1 MVVQGGTG
9 ERVPLLDSER
19 HGKNCDWVESCTV
32 VVASMLG
39 TGVLGLP
46 LALRQ
51 TGWGLGLGWLFAV
64 LSMSIYSGI
73 VLWRLY
79 MAGHKPHTYADLVF
93 EVFERR
99 FGHRCGVWAR
109 SFVILIAYS
118 YLFGVCCIFVTAMK
132 ISLQELMWNLQLS
145 ELGWLVC
152 TAIFIFPFVQV
163 QSLHEASFMTLMGV
177 ATIIAVNGIVVGQ
190 VVKILYTPEN
200 GGAVAAATTA
210 SVGAVTGLSLDRI
223 NGLTAIAFAFGGH
236 VIFLEVL
243 SEMKRPQDFRKALFT
258 SQGIMLSNYLLI
270 GVFGFLAY
278 GAAVQ
283 SPITMSL
290 PSNTVSSKI
299 AHLCLMVHVLVAYCI
314 ESYVIVIGLEEFLD
328 SKAPR
333 IREALYGKS
342 PKIGW
347 AVLSG
352 MVLVGSV
359 VVAFCVPNFGD
370 LMSLYSSIGIFSLS
384 FAVPPL
390 LWMVY
395 NYDSMTNASVV
406 LHSLLVVGA
415 GTAGL
420 LGLGASAQTILSQLR
435 MRFLAV

>member
-1 MVVQGGTG
+1 
-9 ERVPLLDSER
+9 
-19 HGKNCDWVESCTV
+19 
-32 VVASMLG
+32 
-39 TGVLGLP
+39 
-46 LALRQ
+46 
-51 TGWGLGLGWLFAV
+51 
-64 LSMSIYSGI
+64 
-73 VLWRLY
+73 
-79 MAGHKPHTYADLVF
+79 
-93 EVFERR
+93 
-99 FGHRCGVWAR
+99 
-109 SFVILIAYS
+109 
-118 YLFGVCCIFVTAMK
+118 
-132 ISLQELMWNLQLS
+132 
-145 ELGWLVC
+145 
-152 TAIFIFPFVQV
+152 
-163 QSLHEASFMTLMGV
+163 
-177 ATIIAVNGIVVGQ
+177 
-190 VVKILYTPEN
+190 
-200 GGAVAAATTA
+200 
-210 SVGAVTGLSLDRI
+210 
-223 NGLTAIAFAFGGH
+223 
-236 VIFLEVL
+236 
-243 SEMKRPQDFRKALFT
+243 
-258 SQGIMLSNYLLI
+258 
-270 GVFGFLAY
+270 
-278 GAAVQ
+278 
-283 SPITMSL
+283 MSL